1 MPYDRF
7 KHHRR
12 SIRLKGYDYAAIGAY
27 YITICVWGRECL
39 LGEII
44 DDKMVLNEFGRIV
57 YDEWAIT
64 PEKRTNIILDVFV
77 VMPNHLH
84 GIFIITENRGGI
96 GLDGKV
102 GKSYGDDPGHAEENR
117 TENPGCMGEI
127 HGVNPRCK
135 GVLRVDE
142 SGYAEN
148 HAGHPRCKGV
158 LRVDESG
165 YAENHAGHPRCKG
178 VLQYAPTYTYKCT
191 SHTPTHTHI
200 SHTSHMSD
208 GLRSPSQTVGAVVR
222 GFKGAV
228 TKRINQLCGAPGSPV
243 WQRNYY
249 ERIIRNQNEFDRIR
263 RYIINNPA
271 NWNKDIEHPSNPG
284 ATIKVPDD
292 ICKEV

>member
-7 KHHRR
+7 RHHRR
-12 SIRLKGYDYAAIGAY
+12 SIRLKGYDYAGIGAY
-27 YITICVWGRECL
+27 YVTICVWDRECL

-57 YDEWAIT
+57 SDEWAIT

-84 GIFIITENRGGI
+84 GVFIITENRSGI
-96 GLDGKV
+96 ALDGKAE
-102 GKSYGDDPGHAEENR
+102 KSYGDVPGNHA
-117 TENPGCMGEI
+117 ENPGCMGKCMGGI
-127 HGVNPRCK
+127 HDVGAYCNTP
-135 GVLRVDE
+135 L
-142 SGYAEN
+142 
-148 HAGHPRCKGV
+148 HIH
-158 LRVDESG
+158 
-165 YAENHAGHPRCKG
+165 
-178 VLQYAPTYTYKCT
+178 
-191 SHTPTHTHI
+191 HT
-200 SHTSHMSD
+200 SHTSHTFHAPAPPHTPHVSD

-228 TKRINQLCGAPGSPV
+228 TKRVNQLWGAPGSPV

-271 NWNKDIEHPSNPG
+271 NWNKDIEHPSNTG
-284 ATIKVPDD
+284 ATIQVPDD